1 MSDKI
6 RAEHRERTA
15 YVYVR
20 QSSAHQVREH
30 KESQTRQYALADR
43 ARQLGFERVEIIDQD
58 QGRSGS
64 GAQDRPGFVQL
75 LAAVCQGLAG
85 AVLALEAS
93 RLAQQSRLASPDR
106 FMRHHSDVAR

>member
-64 GAQDRPGFVQL
+64 GIRI
-75 LAAVCQGLAG
+75 GLASFSCWPPYAKG
-85 AVLALEAS
+85 LPE
-93 RLAQQSRLASPDR
+93 RC
-106 FMRHHSDVAR
+106 

>member
-20 QSSAHQVREH
+20 QFSAQF
-30 KESQTRQYALADR
+30 KCASTRRAKPGSTGMADR

-64 GAQDRPGFVQL
+64 VLRI
-75 LAAVCQGLAG
+75 GLASFSCWPPYAKG
-85 AVLALEAS
+85 LPE
-93 RLAQQSRLASPDR
+93 RC
-106 FMRHHSDVAR
+106 